1 MEHRMKAIVCTALAV
16 GMAIT
21 CVTTASAL
29 PPLPKYLEEH
39 YGANPEYAK
48 FVETFKALEMEHKCD
63 ACHKPGVDK
72 KARGHALNDF
82 GQAMHKHLNNRQ
94 FNAADKQGKDN
105 SEEAAKA
112 KKIVAEALGKAE
124 GEMNAAGK
132 TFAELM
138 KAGQLPG
145 KN

>member
-1 MEHRMKAIVCTALAV
+1 MKTIVGGALAF

-21 CVTTASAL
+21 CAVTAHAL
-29 PPLPKYLEEH
+29 PPLPKYVEEH
-39 YGANPEYAK
+39 YSASPEYAK
-48 FVETFKALEMEHKCD
+48 FVETFKSLEMEHKCD

-94 FNAADKQGKDN
+94 FNSADKLAKDN
-105 SEEAAKA
+105 AEEAAKA
-112 KKIVAEALGKAE
+112 KKIVADALAKAE
-124 GEMNAAGK
+124 AEMNAAGK
-132 TFAELM
+132 TFAELI
-138 KAGQLPG
+138 KSGQLPG